1 VELVQI
7 DTTGHRLVG
16 VLINELGHLGPKHHA
31 VVLGQCSQSEEIY
44 LAESN
49 STGYQLETFSNFKA
63 RYADKGE
70 IRFYE
75 NEGNKSNLDVAKD
88 ALVEI
93 SQGGKGVYNLI
104 TNNCE
109 SFVNRAMHNTSVSSQ
124 VVNTLGVF
132 VLIVAGVYLYKK
144 SR

>member
-1 VELVQI
+1 MELVQI

-16 VLINELGHLGPKHHA
+16 VIIDELGHLGPKHHA
-31 VVLGQCSQSEEIY
+31 VVLGRCSQSGEIY
-44 LAESN
+44 LAEN
-49 STGYQLETFSNFKA
+49 NDTGYQIETATNFKA

-70 IRFYE
+70 IKLYG
-75 NEGNKSNLDVAKD
+75 NEGKKSNLDVAKD
-88 ALVEI
+88 ALAEI
-93 SQGGKGVYNLI
+93 KQGGNGVYNLI

-109 SFVNRAMHNTSVSSQ
+109 SFVNRAMHNTSISSQ

-132 VLIVAGVYLYKK
+132 ALIVAGVYLYKR